1 MMRTS
6 PRVRPG
12 QKSDPGEIPLKQQR
26 RAGLAESDPKCTVHP
41 TLTDEAWNSTA
52 KVSESNQRHALL

>member
-26 RAGLAESDPKCTVHP
+26 RAGVAESDPKCTAYP
-41 TLTDEAWNSTA
+41 TVTDEGWNSTA
-52 KVSESNQRHALL
+52 KVSESNQRQALL